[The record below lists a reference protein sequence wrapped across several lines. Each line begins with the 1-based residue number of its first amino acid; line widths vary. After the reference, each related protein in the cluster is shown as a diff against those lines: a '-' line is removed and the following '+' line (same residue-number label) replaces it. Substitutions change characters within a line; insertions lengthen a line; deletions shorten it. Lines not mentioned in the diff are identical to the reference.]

1 MPVLP
6 LCTPKSKETPM
17 PHTQVA
23 VGIHFSEQENPP
35 FFFSHFPPT
44 PPPLGITVDA
54 FSLKRQSL
62 PDDIADTN

>member
-35 FFFSHFPPT
+35 FFFQSFSPNSATTGDYCRCFFLKATIPP
-44 PPPLGITVDA
+44 
-54 FSLKRQSL
+54 
-62 PDDIADTN
+62 

>member
-1 MPVLP
+1 
-6 LCTPKSKETPM
+6 M

-35 FFFSHFPPT
+35 FFFSHFFPQ
-44 PPPLGITVDA
+44 LHHHWGLLLDA

-62 PDDIADTN
+62 PDDIADTD